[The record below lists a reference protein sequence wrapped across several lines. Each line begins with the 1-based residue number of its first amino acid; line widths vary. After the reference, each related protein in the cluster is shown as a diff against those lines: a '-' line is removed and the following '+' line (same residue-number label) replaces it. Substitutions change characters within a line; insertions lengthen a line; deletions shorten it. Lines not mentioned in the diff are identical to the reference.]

1 MVLGAI
7 ARGVIGRAGRGS
19 KMAGSVFK
27 REVPASEQTVDVK
40 ATPVVQ
46 SSTPLISSSST
57 FNAKD
62 INKASPSIGTETLE
76 GTAFRIKTSL
86 VDVDTLLR
94 GSIALDELKEKSRKK
109 RGEEK
114 EGKDREKKLESAT
127 KKNSNKFGLGK
138 LIPTKAKS
146 IFGNIINF
154 FVTLLLGKVLMGLLD
169 NPQAFAKLAIGLAA
183 VANFVIDWGGK
194 LFNAFVNLIG
204 FGYGIYDGL
213 RGTVGNLFGEAGLKT
228 FDNLSKTFNLL
239 LTTALIAAMTAGR
252 AGMLGG
258 GGPGLGGL
266 TRVGGARGV
275 KPAAVTRYAQRF
287 GRNAAVKRFGEKAVQ
302 RYGGTAARSTL
313 TKLGRKGLTSILGKT
328 GSKTFLK
335 TVKRFVSPTVRGI
348 PIIGTLIDFALNLLV
363 FKEPVGKA
371 AFKAIGAGLAAWMG
385 GAIGSIIPGAG
396 TLVGAVLG
404 GWAGDALGGLMY
416 DVFFGKQTLDAAKD
430 DEDESAIQTK
440 SKGLSETML
449 TGGGAGAITALQ
461 KGKIKAPKIKPKP
474 KPKPK
479 RPQIRGKK
487 PGSKAVKQFKKSFTK
502 QRQKLT
508 KAVRPVTRAL
518 KPVTQKAT
526 KAITKNIVKPAT
538 KVATSASK
546 SLTKNIVKPASKVA
560 TTTTKAVAAAAKGA
574 TKGAT
579 TAGKAGLK
587 AVSGTLKAAKKI
599 ISPIVKKIP
608 FLGPL
613 VDFLLNVFVFKEPLG
628 RSAFMAV
635 GAGLGTWV
643 GGALGTLVPLPG
655 IGTAIGMFL
664 GGAGGDLLGGLL
676 YDKIFADKDPKEN
689 GDKKDKKDKDLKV
702 DGDDSGTTERT
713 SQSFTTSGGPEAE
726 QLKNQMAESRQPK
739 RTTISSEM
747 DPEVAAKRLELES
760 RKNQVRRIHG
770 RDSDEYKN
778 IQSQIAELRSGS
790 PISSNQK
797 TNDYSGLN
805 TYASYDKAE
814 GSTTYVVTQKVKPS
828 TNTGRDQG
836 VGGEKEMA
844 ALSMSSSGSSS
855 NPFKELQKR

>member
-7 ARGVIGRAGRGS
+7 ARGLAGRAARGS
-19 KMAGSVFK
+19 GSRMAGRMFK
-27 REVPASEQTVDVK
+27 RKETPASQQTVDVE
-40 ATPVVQ
+40 ATPVNVKPK
-46 SSTPLISSSST
+46 TPLLPSSRAIDANTIS
-57 FNAKD
+57 
-62 INKASPSIGTETLE
+62 KATPSIGTETLE

-86 VDVDTLLR
+86 VDVDTLLK
-94 GSIALDELKEKSRKK
+94 GSIALDKLRETERK
-109 RGEEK
+109 RGSEK
-114 EGKDREKKLESAT
+114 KKDDDRENQLESAT
-127 KKNSNKFGLGK
+127 KKNGRKFGLGK
-138 LIPTKAKS
+138 LVPTKAKS

-154 FVTLLLGKVLMGLLD
+154 FVTLFLGKILMGLLD
-169 NPQAFAKLAIGLAA
+169 NVGLFKNLALGLAA

-194 LFNAFVNLIG
+194 LLNTFTSLIG
-204 FGYGIYDGL
+204 LGYGIYDGL
-213 RGTVGNLFGEAGLKT
+213 RGTVGNLFGESGLKV
-228 FDNLSKTFNLL
+228 FDNLSKTFTILL
-239 LTTALIAAMTAGR
+239 NTALIAAMVAGR
-252 AGMLGG
+252 SGMFGGG
-258 GGPGLGGL
+258 GGPGGL

-275 KPAAVTRYAQRF
+275 KPATVTRYAQRY
-287 GRNAAVKRFGEKAVQ
+287 GRNAAIKKFGGEAVE
-302 RYGGTAARSTL
+302 RYGGTAARSTA
-313 TKLGRKGLTSILGKT
+313 TKLGRKGLTTLLGKQ

-371 AFKAIGAGLAAWMG
+371 AFKAIGAGLAAWLG

-396 TLVGAVLG
+396 TFVGAVLG

-416 DVFFGKQTLDAAKD
+416 DVFFGNQTVGDQKKKD
-430 DEDESAIQTK
+430 EEDDDISK

-479 RPQIRGKK
+479 RPQIRIRGKK

-502 QRQKLT
+502 QRQKLI
-508 KAVRPVTRAL
+508 KAVRPVTKAL

-560 TTTTKAVAAAAKGA
+560 TTTTKAVTAAAKGA
-574 TKGAT
+574 AKGAT

-676 YDKIFADKDPKEN
+676 YDKIFGDKDPKEN
-689 GDKKDKKDKDLKV
+689 EDKKDKDLK
-702 DGDDSGTTERT
+702 GDDGES
-713 SQSFTTSGGPEAE
+713 STTSENYTEIAGERVEEGKPLSAK
-726 QLKNQMAESRQPK
+726 QQMA
-739 RTTISSEM
+739 
-747 DPEVAAKRLELES
+747 VELGKS
-760 RKNQVRRIHG
+760 MG
-770 RDSDEYKN
+770 
-778 IQSQIAELRSGS
+778 
-790 PISSNQK
+790 
-797 TNDYSGLN
+797 NDYSGLN
-805 TYASYDKAE
+805 TYADYEEDS
-814 GSTTYVVTQKVKPS
+814 GSTTYVVTQKRNPT
-828 TNTGRDQG
+828 TNTGTDQQGG
-836 VGGEKEMA
+836 VEQVELA
-844 ALSMSSSGSSS
+844 SLSLNSSGSSS
-855 NPFKELQKR
+855 NWSKELQKR

>member
-1 MVLGAI
+1 MVLGVI
-7 ARGVIGRAGRGS
+7 ARGLAGRASRGS
-19 KMAGSVFK
+19 GSRMAGRVFK

-46 SSTPLISSSST
+46 PSTPLISSSST

-62 INKASPSIGTETLE
+62 ISKASPSIGTETLE

-109 RGEEK
+109 KGKEK
-114 EGKDREKKLESAT
+114 EGKDQEKELESAT
-127 KKNSNKFGLGK
+127 KKNGKKFGLGK

-169 NPQAFAKLAIGLAA
+169 NVGLFKKLALGLAA

-228 FDNLSKTFNLL
+228 FDNLSKTFTLL
-239 LTTALIAAMTAGR
+239 LNAALIAALTAGR
-252 AGMLGG
+252 SGMFGG
-258 GGPGLGGL
+258 GGGAGGL

-275 KPAAVTRYAQRF
+275 KPSAVTRYTQRF
-287 GRNAAVKRFGEKAVQ
+287 GRNAAVKKFGSKAVE
-302 RYGGTAARSTL
+302 RYGGTAARSTV
-313 TKLGRKGLTSILGKT
+313 TKLGRKGLTSILGKA

-371 AFKAIGAGLAAWMG
+371 AFKAIGAGLGAWML
-385 GAIGSIIPGAG
+385 GALGSIVPGFG
-396 TLVGAVLG
+396 TFIGAVAG
-404 GWAGDALGGLMY
+404 GLVGDALGGLMY
-416 DVFFGKQTLDAAKD
+416 DVFFGKKGTG
-430 DEDESAIQTK
+430 DELGAEDKINPTQTK
-440 SKGLSETML
+440 SKDLSGTAL
-449 TGGGAGAITALQ
+449 TGGTAGVVTALQ
-461 KGKIKAPKIKPKP
+461 KGKIKAPKVKP

-479 RPQIRGKK
+479 RPQIKGKK

-508 KAVRPVTRAL
+508 KAVRPVTKAL

-560 TTTTKAVAAAAKGA
+560 TTTTKAVTAAAKGA
-574 TKGAT
+574 AKGAT

-608 FLGPL
+608 FLGSI

-628 RSAFMAV
+628 KSAFMAI

-643 GGALGTLVPLPG
+643 GGMIGSLVPFA
-655 IGTAIGMFL
+655 GTAIGMFL
-664 GGAGGDLLGGLL
+664 GGAGGDLLGGLM
-676 YDKIFADKDPKEN
+676 YDAIFAGKE
-689 GDKKDKKDKDLKV
+689 DKKKGDKDLK
-702 DGDDSGTTERT
+702 GDEGES
-713 SQSFTTSGGPEAE
+713 STTSENYTEIAGEKVEEGKPLSVKQQTA
-726 QLKNQMAESRQPK
+726 
-739 RTTISSEM
+739 
-747 DPEVAAKRLELES
+747 VELG
-760 RKNQVRRIHG
+760 KAMG
-770 RDSDEYKN
+770 
-778 IQSQIAELRSGS
+778 
-790 PISSNQK
+790 
-797 TNDYSGLN
+797 NDYSGLD
-805 TYASYDKAE
+805 TYADYEKDE
-814 GSTTYVVTQKVKPS
+814 GSTTYVVTQKSNSS
-828 TNTGRDQG
+828 TNTGTDQG
-836 VGGEKEMA
+836 GGGEKELA

-855 NPFKELQKR
+855 NSFKELQKR

>member
-7 ARGVIGRAGRGS
+7 ARGLAGRAARGS
-19 KMAGSVFK
+19 GSRMAGRVFK

-46 SSTPLISSSST
+46 PSTPLISSSSAL
-57 FNAKD
+57 NAKD
-62 INKASPSIGTETLE
+62 ISKASPSIGTETLE

-109 RGEEK
+109 KGKEK
-114 EGKDREKKLESAT
+114 EGKDQEKELESAT
-127 KKNSNKFGLGK
+127 KKNGKKFGLGK

-169 NPQAFAKLAIGLAA
+169 NVGLFKKLALGLAA

-228 FDNLSKTFNLL
+228 FDNLSKTFTLL
-239 LTTALIAAMTAGR
+239 LNAALIAALTAGR
-252 AGMLGG
+252 SGMFGG
-258 GGPGLGGL
+258 GGGAGGL

-275 KPAAVTRYAQRF
+275 KPSAVTRYAQRF
-287 GRNAAVKRFGEKAVQ
+287 GRNAAVKKFGSKAVE
-302 RYGGTAARSTL
+302 RYGGTAARSTV
-313 TKLGRKGLTSILGKT
+313 TKLGRKGLTSILGKA

-371 AFKAIGAGLAAWMG
+371 AFKAIGAGLAAWLG

-396 TLVGAVLG
+396 TFVGAVLG

-416 DVFFGKQTLDAAKD
+416 DVFFGNQTVGAQKKKD
-430 DEDESAIQTK
+430 EEDDDDISK

-449 TGGGAGAITALQ
+449 TGGAAGVVTALQ
-461 KGKIKAPKIKPKP
+461 KGKIKAPKVKP

-479 RPQIRGKK
+479 RPQIKGKK

-508 KAVRPVTRAL
+508 KAVRPVTKAL

-526 KAITKNIVKPAT
+526 KAITKNIVKPA
-538 KVATSASK
+538 
-546 SLTKNIVKPASKVA
+546 SKVA
-560 TTTTKAVAAAAKGA
+560 TTTTKAVTAAAKGA
-574 TKGAT
+574 AKGAT

-608 FLGPL
+608 FLGSI

-628 RSAFMAV
+628 RSAFMAI

-643 GGALGTLVPLPG
+643 GGMIGSLVPFA
-655 IGTAIGMFL
+655 GTAIGMFL
-664 GGAGGDLLGGLL
+664 GGAGGDLLGGLM
-676 YDKIFADKDPKEN
+676 YDAIFAGKE
-689 GDKKDKKDKDLKV
+689 DKKKGDKDLK
-702 DGDDSGTTERT
+702 GDEGES
-713 SQSFTTSGGPEAE
+713 STTSENYTEIAGEKVEEGKPLSVKQQTA
-726 QLKNQMAESRQPK
+726 
-739 RTTISSEM
+739 
-747 DPEVAAKRLELES
+747 VELG
-760 RKNQVRRIHG
+760 KAMG
-770 RDSDEYKN
+770 
-778 IQSQIAELRSGS
+778 
-790 PISSNQK
+790 
-797 TNDYSGLN
+797 NDYSGLD
-805 TYASYDKAE
+805 TYADYEKDE
-814 GSTTYVVTQKVKPS
+814 GSTTYVVTQKSNSS
-828 TNTGRDQG
+828 TNTGTDQG
-836 VGGEKEMA
+836 GGGEKELA

-855 NPFKELQKR
+855 NSFKELQKR

>member
-7 ARGVIGRAGRGS
+7 ARGLAGRAARGSGS
-19 KMAGSVFK
+19 KMAGRVFK

-46 SSTPLISSSST
+46 PSTPLISSSSAL
-57 FNAKD
+57 NAKD
-62 INKASPSIGTETLE
+62 ISKASPSIGTETLE

-109 RGEEK
+109 SGKEK

-127 KKNSNKFGLGK
+127 KKNKNKFGLGK

-154 FVTLLLGKVLMGLLD
+154 FVTLLLGKILMGLLD
-169 NPQAFAKLAIGLAA
+169 NTGAFAKLAIGLAA

-228 FDNLSKTFNLL
+228 FDNLSKTFTLL
-239 LTTALIAAMTAGR
+239 LNAALIAALTAGR
-252 AGMLGG
+252 SGMFGG
-258 GGPGLGGL
+258 GGGAGGL

-275 KPAAVTRYAQRF
+275 KPTAVTRYAQRF
-287 GRNAAVKRFGEKAVQ
+287 GRNAAIKKFGSKAVE
-302 RYGGTAARSTL
+302 RYGGTAARSTV
-313 TKLGRKGLTSILGKT
+313 TKLGRKGLTSILGKA

-416 DVFFGKQTLDAAKD
+416 DVFFGNQTVDAAKD
-430 DEDESAIQTK
+430 DEDESVIQTK

-449 TGGGAGAITALQ
+449 TGGAAGTVTALQ
-461 KGKIKAPKIKPKP
+461 KGKIKKPKIKPKAKV
-474 KPKPK
+474 KPKAK

-508 KAVRPVTRAL
+508 KAVRPVTRTL

-560 TTTTKAVAAAAKGA
+560 TTTTKAVSAAAKGA
-574 TKGAT
+574 AKGAT

-608 FLGPL
+608 FLGPI

-628 RSAFMAV
+628 RSAFMAI

-664 GGAGGDLLGGLL
+664 GGAGGDLIGGLL

-689 GDKKDKKDKDLKV
+689 GDKDLK
-702 DGDDSGTTERT
+702 GDEGES
-713 SQSFTTSGGPEAE
+713 STTSENYTEIAGEKVEEGKPLSVKQQTA
-726 QLKNQMAESRQPK
+726 
-739 RTTISSEM
+739 
-747 DPEVAAKRLELES
+747 VELG
-760 RKNQVRRIHG
+760 KAMG
-770 RDSDEYKN
+770 
-778 IQSQIAELRSGS
+778 
-790 PISSNQK
+790 
-797 TNDYSGLN
+797 NDYSGLD
-805 TYASYDKAE
+805 TYAGYEEDE
-814 GSTTYVVTQKVKPS
+814 GSTTYVVTQKSNSS
-828 TNTGRDQG
+828 TNSGTDQG
-836 VGGEKEMA
+836 IGGEKELA
-844 ALSMSSSGSSS
+844 TLAMSSSGSSS
-855 NPFKELQKR
+855 NSFKELQKR

>member
-7 ARGVIGRAGRGS
+7 ARGLAGRAARGSGS
-19 KMAGSVFK
+19 KMAGRVFK

-40 ATPVVQ
+40 VTPVVQ
-46 SSTPLISSSST
+46 PSTPLISSSSAL
-57 FNAKD
+57 NAKD
-62 INKASPSIGTETLE
+62 ISKASPSIGTETLE

-109 RGEEK
+109 SGKEK
-114 EGKDREKKLESAT
+114 EGKDREKQLESAT
-127 KKNSNKFGLGK
+127 KKNKNKFGLGK

-154 FVTLLLGKVLMGLLD
+154 FVTLLLGKILMGLLD
-169 NPQAFAKLAIGLAA
+169 NTGAFAKLAIGLAA

-228 FDNLSKTFNLL
+228 FDNLSKTFTLL
-239 LTTALIAAMTAGR
+239 LNAALIAALTAGR
-252 AGMLGG
+252 AGILG

-266 TRVGGARGV
+266 TKVGRGGV

-287 GRNAAVKRFGEKAVQ
+287 GRNAAIKKFGSKAVE
-302 RYGGTAARSTL
+302 RYGGTAARSGL
-313 TKLGRKGLTSILGKT
+313 TKLGRKGLTSILGKA

-416 DVFFGKQTLDAAKD
+416 DVFFGNQTVDAAKD
-430 DEDESAIQTK
+430 DEDESVIQTK

-449 TGGGAGAITALQ
+449 TGGAAGTVTALQ
-461 KGKIKAPKIKPKP
+461 KGKIKKPKIKPKAKV
-474 KPKPK
+474 KPKAK
-479 RPQIRGKK
+479 RSQIRSKK

-526 KAITKNIVKPAT
+526 KAITKNIVKPA
-538 KVATSASK
+538 
-546 SLTKNIVKPASKVA
+546 SKVA
-560 TTTTKAVAAAAKGA
+560 TTTTKAVTAAAKGA
-574 TKGAT
+574 AKGAT

-587 AVSGTLKAAKKI
+587 AASGVLKSAKKI

-608 FLGPL
+608 FLGPI

-628 RSAFMAV
+628 RSAFMAI
-635 GAGLGTWV
+635 GAGLGTWI
-643 GGALGTLVPLPG
+643 GGALGTLIPVPG
-655 IGTAIGMFL
+655 VGTAIGMFL
-664 GGAGGDLLGGLL
+664 GGAGGDLIGGLL

-689 GDKKDKKDKDLKV
+689 GDKDLKENGDKDLNEDLKEDLTEGEKPKV
-702 DGDDSGTTERT
+702 
-713 SQSFTTSGGPEAE
+713 
-726 QLKNQMAESRQPK
+726 KK
-739 RTTISSEM
+739 ISSQKQVSGRFDM
-747 DPEVAAKRLELES
+747 KTGKAYINDQEVSA
-760 RKNQVRRIHG
+760 
-770 RDSDEYKN
+770 DEYAN
-778 IQSQIAELRSGS
+778 FANLSQREKLNQYGQT
-790 PISSNQK
+790 PITPKS
-797 TNDYSGLN
+797 NDYSGLD
-805 TYASYDKAE
+805 TYAGYEEDE
-814 GSTTYVVTQKVKPS
+814 GSTTYVVTQKSNSS
-828 TNTGRDQG
+828 TNSGTDQG
-836 VGGEKEMA
+836 IGGEKELA
-844 ALSMSSSGSSS
+844 TLAMSSSGSSS
-855 NPFKELQKR
+855 NSFKELQKR

>member
-7 ARGVIGRAGRGS
+7 ARGLAGRAARGS
-19 KMAGSVFK
+19 GSRMAGRVFK

-46 SSTPLISSSST
+46 PSTPLISSSSAL
-57 FNAKD
+57 NAKD
-62 INKASPSIGTETLE
+62 ISKASPSIGTETLE

-109 RGEEK
+109 SGKEK
-114 EGKDREKKLESAT
+114 EGKDREKKLESST
-127 KKNSNKFGLGK
+127 KKNKNKFGLGK

-204 FGYGIYDGL
+204 LGYGIYDGL
-213 RGTVGNLFGEAGLKT
+213 RGTVGNLFGESGMKM
-228 FDNLSKTFNLL
+228 FDKFSGVFTLL
-239 LTTALIAAMTAGR
+239 LNTALIAAMTAGR
-252 AGMLGG
+252 SGMFGG
-258 GGPGLGGL
+258 GGGLGGL
-266 TRVGGARGV
+266 TKVGKGGV

-287 GRNAAVKRFGEKAVQ
+287 GRNAAVKKFGEKAVQ
-302 RYGGTAARSTL
+302 RYGGTAARSTA
-313 TKLGRKGLTSILGKT
+313 TKLGIRGLTSILGKA

-348 PIIGTLIDFALNLLV
+348 PIIGTLIDFALNLFV
-363 FKEPVGKA
+363 FKEPIGKA
-371 AFKAIGAGLAAWMG
+371 AFKAIGAGLGAWIL
-385 GAIGSIIPGAG
+385 GAVGSIVPGAG
-396 TLVGAVLG
+396 TLLG
-404 GWAGDALGGLMY
+404 GIIGGLAGDALGGLMY
-416 DVFFGKQTLDAAKD
+416 DVFFAKKSGLGDKLDGD
-430 DEDESAIQTK
+430 SDVNSTQTK
-440 SKGLSETML
+440 PKDLSGTAL
-449 TGGGAGAITALQ
+449 TGGTAGVVTALQ
-461 KGKIKAPKIKPKP
+461 KGKIKAPKVKP

-487 PGSKAVKQFKKSFTK
+487 PGAKAVRQFKKSFTK
-502 QRQKLT
+502 QRKKLT
-508 KAVRPVTRAL
+508 KAVRPVTKAL

-574 TKGAT
+574 AKGAT

-608 FLGPL
+608 FLGSI

-628 RSAFMAV
+628 RSAFMAI

-643 GGALGTLVPLPG
+643 GGMIGSLVPFA
-655 IGTAIGMFL
+655 GTAIGMFL
-664 GGAGGDLLGGLL
+664 GGAGGDLLGGLM
-676 YDKIFADKDPKEN
+676 YDAIFAGKEDKEK
-689 GDKKDKKDKDLKV
+689 GDKDLK
-702 DGDDSGTTERT
+702 GDEGES
-713 SQSFTTSGGPEAE
+713 STTSENYTEIAGEKVEEGKPVSVKQQTA
-726 QLKNQMAESRQPK
+726 
-739 RTTISSEM
+739 
-747 DPEVAAKRLELES
+747 VELGKS
-760 RKNQVRRIHG
+760 MG
-770 RDSDEYKN
+770 
-778 IQSQIAELRSGS
+778 
-790 PISSNQK
+790 
-797 TNDYSGLN
+797 NDYSGLD
-805 TYASYDKAE
+805 TYADYEKDE
-814 GSTTYVVTQKVKPS
+814 GSTTYVVTQKSNSS
-828 TNTGRDQG
+828 TNTGTDQG
-836 VGGEKEMA
+836 GGGEKELA

-855 NPFKELQKR
+855 NSFKELQKR